1 MMKLIS
7 SVVKGVKKNELVSDL
22 WFILF
27 KFNFFEWG
35 TGLIDFARF
44 FSIFAKYKFKLLQI
58 ICESRTFFRLMS
70 SFCGKFFSLFFELT
84 RVCL

>member
-1 MMKLIS
+1 MIELTS
-7 SVVKGVKKNELVSDL
+7 PVVQGVKKNELVSDL

-35 TGLIDFARF
+35 TGLIDLAKF

-58 ICESRTFFRLMS
+58 TCKYRTFFPLIS
-70 SFCGKFFSLFFELT
+70 SFCGKFFLYF
-84 RVCL
+84 

>member
-1 MMKLIS
+1 MIKLTS
-7 SVVKGVKKNELVSDL
+7 SVVEGVKKNELRVSDLWFVVYFIQLVVSDL

-44 FSIFAKYKFKLLQI
+44 FPIFAKYKFKLLQI
-58 ICESRTFFRLMS
+58 TCESRTFFL
-70 SFCGKFFSLFFELT
+70 
-84 RVCL
+84 